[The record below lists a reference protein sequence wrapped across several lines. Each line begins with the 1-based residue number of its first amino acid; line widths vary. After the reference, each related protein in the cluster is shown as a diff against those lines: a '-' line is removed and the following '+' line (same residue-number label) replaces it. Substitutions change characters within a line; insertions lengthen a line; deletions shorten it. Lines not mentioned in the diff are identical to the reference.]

1 MTAEFGP
8 WKYRKWA
15 QRAFYLAV
23 GLGVAAVIVAQYVK

>member
-8 WKYRKWA
+8 MKYRKWA

-23 GLGVAAVIVAQYVK
+23 ILGVAAVIVSQYLK